1 MLLHR
6 FLGDLTRGLIGL
18 FFFILTFLCTSPC
31 SALPNDEVILTTHDL
46 YPYGSYPEKSLN
58 KVIADDSFKGVAV
71 DVVKCVLGKMKTPF
85 KIHVVPWKRAQFLVQ
100 HGKADGFFA
109 ASQKDSRDEYA
120 VMSAKIADQKWNWYL
135 LKDNP
140 LNPQEKTFKEN
151 ATVGGFQGANML
163 EWLQENNFNV
173 VVEPND
179 TETLLKVLL
188 AKRVDAIMANN
199 YVMEAL
205 LKKEGATQQVKSYVN
220 KYKPLAVY
228 FSKEYLAT
236 HPGFID
242 VFNSYVPMCRK

>member
-1 MLLHR
+1 M
-6 FLGDLTRGLIGL
+6 
-18 FFFILTFLCTSPC
+18 FFIIIFLFTTQC
-31 SALPNDEVILTTHDL
+31 SAFASDEIILATHDL
-46 YPYGSYPEKSLN
+46 YPYGSYPENSIN
-58 KVIADDSFKGVAV
+58 KLIADESFKGVAV

-85 KIHVVPWKRAQFLVQ
+85 KIYVVPWKRAQFLVE

-120 VMSAKIADQKWNWYL
+120 VMSAEIADQKWNWYL

-140 LNPQEKTFKEN
+140 LNPLEKTFKKN

-163 EWLQENNFNV
+163 EWLQENNYNV
-173 VVEPND
+173 VITPHD

-188 AKRVDAIMANN
+188 AKRVDAILANN

-205 LKKEGATQQVKSYVN
+205 LKKEGMTQQVKSSVN

-228 FSKEYLAT
+228 FSKEYIAT

-242 VFNSYVPMCRK
+242 AFNSYVAMCRK